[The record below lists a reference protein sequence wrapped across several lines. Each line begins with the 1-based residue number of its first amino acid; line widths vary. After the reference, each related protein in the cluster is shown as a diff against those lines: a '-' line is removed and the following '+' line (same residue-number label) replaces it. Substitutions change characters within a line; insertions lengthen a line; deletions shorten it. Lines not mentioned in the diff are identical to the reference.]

1 MWRYWDG
8 RCRSIEVLQGELSQ
22 VLVASV
28 RECAHALYTPAA
40 HMLH

>member
-1 MWRYWDG
+1 MDG
-8 RCRSIEVLQGELSQ
+8 VVALRFSRGELSQ